1 MGGLITITKKEF
13 LDHISSRKFLLL
25 FGTLLTVVTVS
36 ALQAADSYISSQ
48 QQQEGAFRFGTTFAL
63 SSMVQNIMM
72 VGAILAVAISYD
84 LINGERQRGSLKVL
98 LSYPVYRDTIINGK
112 FLGGLAT
119 AVLVAVTTCVAG
131 IGIFIGFSGAP
142 QTSES
147 LMRYVLFLGITVLYL
162 MLFLGIGLLLSTLLT
177 DPSSSLLGALFIW
190 VASAYLVPQ
199 VATAIASIIYPT
211 TIRGGFGGAAFIG
224 RGAQFEQLRDIIGLI
239 SPSFSYQTTINSI
252 LSESQLQFG
261 ESGPVTISVSL
272 SQALVDVMPNIVF
285 LVAAVVLVFSVCY
298 VQFTRQQVS

>member
-36 ALQAADSYISSQ
+36 ALQAADSYTSSQ
-48 QQQEGAFRFGTTFAL
+48 QQDQLRGVGATFAL

-84 LINGERQRGSLKVL
+84 LINGERQRGSLKIL

-112 FLGGLAT
+112 FLGGFAT
-119 AVLVAVTTCVAG
+119 AVLVAITTCVAG

-147 LMRYVLFLGITVLYL
+147 IMRYVLFLGITVLYL

-199 VATAIASIIYPT
+199 VASAIASIIYPT

-239 SPSFSYQTTINSI
+239 SPSFSYQTTINSV

-285 LVAAVVLVFSVCY
+285 LVAAVVLIFSVCY
-298 VQFTRQQVS
+298 VQFTRQEVS